1 MAEHETQEGKAKL
14 FDELM
19 GDKAVRRTVLRALS
33 PKHPDV
39 VVPELEAEDMIN
51 AATKPL
57 QETINTLKAER
68 EKDKFENGVAEQKRE
83 IRAKYKLSDSDVT
96 EVEKIMTEKKIGD
109 YGTAVEHMRLSKQSA
124 VPTTSYVD
132 SRTFTQPDKAGDFF
146 KDPRNTARREAVAAL
161 NEIRSRQDAA

>member
-1 MAEHETQEGKAKL
+1 MAEHDTQEGKAKL

-57 QETINTLKAER
+57 TDKITELEGSLQKKDFER
-68 EKDKFENGVAEQKRE
+68 GVAEQKRD
-83 IRAKYKLSDSDVT
+83 IKSKYKLSDADIT
-96 EVEKIMTEKKIGD
+96 EVEKLMTEKKIGD
-109 YGTAVEHMRLSKQSA
+109 YGTAVEHMRLSKTSA
-124 VPTTSYVD
+124 TPTPSHLE
-132 SRTFTQPDKAGDFF
+132 SRTMTPPDKAGDFF
-146 KDPRNTARREAVAAL
+146 KDPRATARKVAYEAL
-161 NEIRSRQDAA
+161 NEIRSRSDAA